1 MKINSQYKNMKS
13 LEELFASLQGARV
26 AVLGA
31 GPTLDLSLDALPG
44 FDWYFCADVLAPALH
59 RELPIAHSL
68 YFSVEHRRHSYLK
81 GLRNHQIAF
90 YERANE
96 KNLSRFAKNSTYYFK
111 LAGEI
116 GQAPF
121 TLVSPGTVGGVAA
134 GFALYLLHSKIIESV
149 TFFGMDMAYLDLR
162 IYSRLVTLG
171 SHDRLQSFENFELE
185 RVLKKT
191 VEAESVRGEIIRRS
205 AEMSLA
211 SEKLQQLIAQVD
223 SEKVFSYSPV
233 GPSGV
238 ILNPFKK

>member
-1 MKINSQYKNMKS
+1 MKNNFKCENMKS
-13 LEELFASLQGARV
+13 LNELFASLSGARV

-31 GPTLDLSLDALPG
+31 GPTLDLSLDDLPG
-44 FDWYFCADVLAPALH
+44 YDWYFCADVLAPTLY
-59 RELPIAHSL
+59 RELPTEHCL
-68 YFSVEHRRHSYLK
+68 YFSVEQRRHPYLK
-81 GLRNHQIAF
+81 VLKNHHIAF
-90 YERANE
+90 YEKANQ
-96 KNLSRFAKNSTYYFK
+96 KNLSRFAKNSVYFFK

-134 GFALYLLHSKIIESV
+134 GFALYLLYSKIIENV

-171 SHDRLQSFENFELE
+171 SQDRLRSFESLELE

-191 VEAESVRGEIIRRS
+191 VEAESIGGEIIRRS
-205 AEMSLA
+205 AEISLA
-211 SEKLQQLIAQVD
+211 AEKLQQLIAQVD
-223 SEKVFSYSPV
+223 AEKVFSYSPV

-238 ILNPFKK
+238 LLNPFKK